1 MDIEEV
7 VADESALV
15 SLSVSLVCVSL
26 GFESDGEGS
35 FGSLGPLESSPYVV
49 SLPTL
54 QRTPTDP
61 LEDPLVGGLL
71 QLFINGIGM
80 QGKEIDGRFSFGNR
94 NDTLGIG
101 GKFQSMIPRP
111 LPPQPGHPTM
121 TGTTVVRPFTCVV
134 SQ

>member
-1 MDIEEV
+1 MLLDTDGDAELVLALVPVAEERVVESVPGGNENEWDLSGQAESELILDVDIEEV

-35 FGSLGPLESSPYVV
+35 FGSLGPLESSPYVL

-54 QRTPTDP
+54 QRAPTDS

-71 QLFINGIGM
+71 QL
-80 QGKEIDGRFSFGNR
+80 
-94 NDTLGIG
+94 L
-101 GKFQSMIPRP
+101 SMGSECREK
-111 LPPQPGHPTM
+111 
-121 TGTTVVRPFTCVV
+121 R
-134 SQ
+134 